1 LSINANIEGIGVR
14 MDNEVSRLQEVLDRL
29 DDHDKRIGSLER
41 RADVTEN
48 DMKYVKDDL
57 REIKDNTKWI
67 LRLIIGAIV
76 TALLALVIV
85 KAPVAKASTESTV
98 GEVSRDAR

>member
-1 LSINANIEGIGVR
+1 V
-14 MDNEVSRLQEVLDRL
+14 DNEVSRLLEALERQVEE
-29 DDHDKRIGSLER
+29 HDKRIGSLETR
-41 RADVTEN
+41 VTVQET

-67 LRLIIGAIV
+67 LRIIIGAIV